1 MLRALRMAQ
10 AALNT
15 AVRFPVPSLSTD
27 SYKIAATVD
36 QAIAVAEKAG
46 ISDAL
51 PRPGSSGA
59 GSAQP

>member
-1 MLRALRMAQ
+1 MAQ